1 LSDGLENLIIYALTD
16 KDAVKAIYDYYVL
29 DLPPSILSGKYG
41 IRKYVL
47 RGYLA
52 RVSAS
57 GRIKLVKF
65 LKENINKLLELPLI
79 YNEVKVNDYVGGV
92 KQGKTYYSCRICGKV
107 YKNIKKVRYHI
118 RFKHKDY
125 INNIITQFC
134 RGG

>member
-1 LSDGLENLIIYALTD
+1 MSDGLENLIIYALTD

-29 DLPPSILSGKYG
+29 NIPPAVLSGKYK

-65 LKENINKLLELPLI
+65 LKENIDKLLELPLI
-79 YNEVKVNDYVGGV
+79 YNEVKVNNNVGGV
-92 KQGKTYYSCRICGKV
+92 KHYSCRICGKV
-107 YKNIKKVRYHI
+107 YKNMKKVRFHI